1 MIIGITGSIATGKTY
16 VEKIIKDK
24 GYRVIDADVIAHQ
37 ALYRNTEVYQKTVVA
52 FGDGILNKNQSI
64 NRNKLGRIVFQ
75 NPDKKRLLENLIHP
89 FVINKMRQKIAQT
102 KKKELFFISV
112 PLLYEANI
120 EKMFDF
126 IIVVYTS
133 EEKQLERLINRDKI
147 DKKLA
152 LLKIASQ
159 LPLEIKKQKAHFII
173 DNEIDGQEQLNK
185 KIDKILQEI
194 EEKVNEI

>member
-89 FVINKMRQKIAQT
+89 FVINKMKQKIAQT

>member
-194 EEKVNEI
+194 EEKANEI

>member
-52 FGDGILNKNQSI
+52 FGNGILNKNQSI

-89 FVINKMRQKIAQT
+89 FVIDKMNKKISQT
-102 KKKELFFISV
+102 KKNELFFISV
-112 PLLYEANI
+112 PLLYETNI

-133 EEKQLERLINRDKI
+133 EEKQLERLMNRDKI

-152 LLKIASQ
+152 LLKITSQ
-159 LPLEIKKQKAHFII
+159 LSLEIKKQKAHFII
-173 DNEIDGQEQLNK
+173 DNEVDGQEQLNN

-194 EEKVNEI
+194 KEKANEI

>member
-89 FVINKMRQKIAQT
+89 FVIDKMNKKISQT
-102 KKKELFFISV
+102 KKNELFFISV
-112 PLLYEANI
+112 PLLYETNI

-133 EEKQLERLINRDKI
+133 EEKQLERLMNRDKI

-152 LLKIASQ
+152 LLKITSQ
-159 LPLEIKKQKAHFII
+159 LSLEIKKQKAHFII
-173 DNEIDGQEQLNK
+173 DNEVDGQEQLNN

-194 EEKVNEI
+194 KEKANEI